1 VAEVDGLWLLGQQLY
16 LAAGVVVPLLE
27 GYECVGG
34 VAFEAE
40 LAAQAGP
47 VDFGGCAAL
56 YRGVLAMG
64 TC

>member
-1 VAEVDGLWLLGQQLY
+1 VGEVDSLWLLGQELH
-16 LAAGVVVPLLE
+16 LATGVIVALLE
-27 GYECVGG
+27 GYKSVGG

-56 YRGVLAMG
+56 YGGVLAI
-64 TC
+64 